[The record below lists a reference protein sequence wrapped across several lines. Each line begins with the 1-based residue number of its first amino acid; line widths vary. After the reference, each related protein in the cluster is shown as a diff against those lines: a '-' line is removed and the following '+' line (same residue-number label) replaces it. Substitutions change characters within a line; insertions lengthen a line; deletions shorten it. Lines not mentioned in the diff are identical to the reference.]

1 MPHSKDE
8 DEQSMTIQ
16 PADPK
21 GTFERQREE
30 ILGAVHRVLEG
41 GSYILGP
48 ETRAFEQEFAAY
60 LGGGTA
66 VGVASGTDAL
76 QLGLRALGVGA
87 GDSVLTVSHT
97 AVATV
102 AAIEMTGARAVLV
115 DIEDDRMTMSPE
127 SLLKTIT
134 ALSETHRFRAVIPVH
149 LYGQPADMPAISGIA
164 GRFGLSVLEDCAQAH
179 GAAIGDRKVGTFG
192 EASAFSFYPTKNL
205 GAFGDAGAVCF
216 ADAGVAARARA
227 LREYGWRER
236 YVSDEPGVNSRLDE
250 LHAAM
255 LRVKLPHLDQENDR
269 RRSIAALYNEA
280 LRHGPFQVP
289 AEAPGTGHV
298 YHQYVIRTNRRDDLR
313 SYLAARGINTLVHY
327 PFAVHEQAAY
337 RGRLDL
343 SPGGVPV
350 TERIC
355 RQILSLPM
363 HSGLSDEDAQT
374 VCEALRAFS

>member
-1 MPHSKDE
+1 MA
-8 DEQSMTIQ
+8 IQ
-16 PADPK
+16 PADPG
-21 GTFERQREE
+21 GTFERQRED
-30 ILGAVHRVLEG
+30 LLSAVQRVLEG

-60 LGGGTA
+60 LGAGMA
-66 VGVASGTDAL
+66 VGVASGTDAI
-76 QLGLRALGVGA
+76 QLGLRALGIRA

-102 AAIEMTGARAVLV
+102 AAIELTGARAVLV
-115 DIEDDRMTMSPE
+115 DIEDERMTMSPE

-134 ALSETHRFRAVIPVH
+134 ALSGTHRFRAVIPVH
-149 LYGQPADMPAISGIA
+149 LYGQPADMPAISAIA

-179 GAAIGDRKVGTFG
+179 GAAIGEKKVGAFS

-205 GAFGDAGAVCF
+205 GAFGDGGAACF
-216 ADAGVAARARA
+216 ADPDVAARARA

-255 LRVKLPHLDQENDR
+255 LRVKLPHLDQENNR

-280 LRHGPFQVP
+280 LRERPFRLP
-289 AEAPGTGHV
+289 TEAAGTRHV
-298 YHQYVIRTNRRDDLR
+298 YHQYVIRTDRRDDLR

-327 PFAVHEQAAY
+327 PLAVHEQAAY
-337 RGRLDL
+337 RGRLNL
-343 SPGGVPV
+343 SPGGLPV
-350 TERIC
+350 TERVC

-363 HSGLSDEDAQT
+363 HSGLSDEDVEA
-374 VCEALRAFS
+374 VCEALNAYR